1 MNLEELKKKMDE
13 EHYIYDD
20 TLSTVLYVALQLGRP
35 LLIEGAAGVGKT
47 EVAKVMAA
55 ALDREL
61 VRLQCYEGLDESKAL
76 YEWNYQKQLLS
87 IQVNMNAQDRE
98 ALTRSLFS
106 DEYLLERPLLKS
118 IRSEKPVVLLIDE
131 IDKAD
136 EEFEAFLLE
145 LLSEMQVTIP
155 EVGTIRANSVPF
167 VVLTSNRAR
176 PLSEALRRRCA
187 YLYIEYPDM
196 EKELAILRAKLP
208 HVDDRLCAQV
218 ALAVQKLRS
227 NEVILKKPSIAE
239 TLDWAAALDALGIR
253 ELTPDALRKTAGF
266 VLKNNEDMAALARQT
281 ADKLDAMGIKFK
293 VVNVVDLVKLQSA
306 KENNEAL
313 SDEEFAELFTED
325 KPVLFAY
332 HSYARDVRGLIYDR
346 PNHDNFNV
354 HGYEEQGSTTTPYDM
369 VRVNNIDR
377 YELQAEALRMI
388 DADKYADKI
397 NELEAFRQEAFQFA
411 VDNGYDHPDYT
422 DWVYSGVNTNKQG
435 AVSATAATAGDNE

>member
-1 MNLEELKKKMDE
+1 MEFEQLKQKMDQAG
-13 EHYIYDD
+13 YVYDEV
-20 TLSTVLYVALQLGRP
+20 LATVLYVALTLGRP

-87 IQVNMNAQDRE
+87 IQVNMNTQDRD
-98 ALTRSLFS
+98 ALTKQLFS

-145 LLSEMQVTIP
+145 LLSEQQISIP
-155 EVGTIRANSVPF
+155 EIGTIQARSIPF

-187 YLYIEYPDM
+187 YLHIDYPDM
-196 EKELAILRAKLP
+196 EKELAILRKKLP

-227 NEVILKKPSIAE
+227 NEAILKKPSIAE

-253 ELTPDALRKTAGF
+253 ELTPDVLRQTAGF
-266 VLKNNEDMAALARQT
+266 VLKNNEDIAAM
-281 ADKLDAMGIKFK
+281 DP
-293 VVNVVDLVKLQSA
+293 
-306 KENNEAL
+306 
-313 SDEEFAELFTED
+313 ED
-325 KPVLFAY
+325 NYA
-332 HSYARDVRGLIYDR
+332 HSCGCGCGG
-346 PNHDNFNV
+346 HH
-354 HGYEEQGSTTTPYDM
+354 HG
-369 VRVNNIDR
+369 
-377 YELQAEALRMI
+377 
-388 DADKYADKI
+388 
-397 NELEAFRQEAFQFA
+397 
-411 VDNGYDHPDYT
+411 
-422 DWVYSGVNTNKQG
+422 
-435 AVSATAATAGDNE
+435 